1 MKLSLVTIL
10 IPFLS
15 VPSLALANPTG
26 GVAPIENTVFER
38 DFTTDDASL
47 LVKRK
52 GGGGGGRG
60 GGGGGGGRGGTTGGG
75 RGGTTGGGSSG
86 GGGSGGSGGGG
97 ARPSPPRYNNVYAGG
112 VSRPYNAGGRSPK
125 GILPYVLPL
134 AIAGGLL
141 GGIWLG
147 QVYAYSW
154 NNPIRYRNPLTDEE
168 EEIPVICLCDEERPC
183 GCDEN
188 LDDEYVDLV
197 VAEALA
203 NNTEVAAIEE
213 VEGEMTLVING
224 TLPEGTEDSGEEEGA
239 AMRINVGKKGV
250 LAMAAVLGG
259 MMAAM
264 L

>member
-1 MKLSLVTIL
+1 MKPSFVTL
-10 IPFLS
+10 IPLLLS
-15 VPSLALANPTG
+15 VPQLAVANPAPG
-26 GVAPIENTVFER
+26 LAPIDNTIFER
-38 DFTTDDASL
+38 DFPTDDASL

-60 GGGGGGGRGGTTGGG
+60 GGGRGGI
-75 RGGTTGGGSSG
+75 TGGGSSG
-86 GGGSGGSGGGG
+86 GGGGGGVGG

-112 VSRPYNAGGRSPK
+112 VSNPYRAGGRSPR
-125 GILPYVLPL
+125 GIAPYVLPL

-141 GGIWLG
+141 GGLWLG
-147 QVYAYSW
+147 SVYAYAW
-154 NNPIRYRNPLTDEE
+154 DNPIRYTNPLTDEE
-168 EEIPVICLCDEERPC
+168 EEVPVLCLCEEDREC

-188 LDDEYVDLV
+188 LDEEYVDLV

-213 VEGEMTLVING
+213 VEGELTLVING
-224 TLPEGTEDSGEEEGA
+224 TLPYDSEDSGEEEEGA
-239 AMRINVGKKGV
+239 APRVVVGKKGA
-250 LAMAAVLGG
+250 LAMAAVIGG